1 MSKIET
7 IDEVLA
13 AEAEA
18 QEKIEKARAAK
29 ISRINKAEQ
38 EAREL
43 IEKAEKN
50 SIAIREGVVRS
61 EKEKIERDRRHKL
74 LEARKRAEEI
84 EWSKIDND
92 TANEIAAEAVR
103 KIIGE

>member
-13 AEAEA
+13 AETEA
-18 QEKIEKARAAK
+18 REKIEKANAAK
-29 ISRINKAEQ
+29 ISKINKAEE
-38 EAREL
+38 EAREI
-43 IEKAEKN
+43 IEKAEKD
-50 SIAIREGVVRS
+50 SIAIKEGAVRS
-61 EKEKIERDRRHKL
+61 EKERVERDKKHKL

-84 EWSKIDND
+84 EWLKIDD
-92 TANEIAAEAVR
+92 DAANEIAAEAVR